1 MNKNDQTIAEPVSA
15 EQTEPAQDTMAAD
28 VQERLRAIEEREAAL
43 DLREREARMR
53 TELNGR
59 ELPETLIGCLD
70 LSSDERADASLETLA
85 AAFSDAV
92 TQRVRDR
99 LGAEPPRSTAA
110 IPDALAAVRRAMGLK

>member
-1 MNKNDQTIAEPVSA
+1 MNENNQTVIEPVSA
-15 EQTEPAQDTMAAD
+15 EQADPAQNTLTAD
-28 VQERLRAIEEREAAL
+28 VQERLRALEEREAAL
-43 DLREREARMR
+43 SLRERTARMR
-53 TELNGR
+53 AELNGR

-99 LGAEPPRSTAA
+99 LGAEPPRAAAA
-110 IPDALAAVRRAMGLK
+110 IPDALAAVRRAMGI